1 MDAPTP
7 RRHSLVLTFKSFQIN
22 SLQFVDRSSCLRTE
36 EIDNLANILKLSDY
50 IDIADIGAAYIN
62 QKPIYE
68 DLVMKSS
75 MTNLHLFDGDKRQIL
90 ALKNRYG
97 EKAHIYDVF
106 LGDGEEHKL
115 YVCEPASGMTSL
127 LKPNERALNFF
138 NGFNKFGSV
147 LHTESVATTK
157 LDDLSDIRNIDF
169 LKLDIQ
175 GSEKNVIEHGLR
187 KLDNCVA
194 IQLEVSFIPLYE
206 NQPTIGEV
214 DTFMREIGFVP
225 HGFTE
230 LKRWSIAPTVRDNN
244 FRKPFNQLLE
254 ADMLYIR
261 NPFNSALDNERRLKT
276 LAFLSHC
283 LFGSPDLT
291 VHAMLRLVDKGA
303 IENGAVENYF
313 KIFSAP

>member
-1 MDAPTP
+1 M
-7 RRHSLVLTFKSFQIN
+7 K
-22 SLQFVDRSSCLRTE
+22 TE
-36 EIDNLANILKLSDY
+36 EIDNLAKILELSHR

-62 QKPIYE
+62 QKPLYE
-68 DLVMKSS
+68 DLVLKSS

-97 EKAHIYDVF
+97 NKAHIYDVF
-106 LGDGEEHKL
+106 LGDGEEHEL
-115 YVCEPASGMTSL
+115 YLCEPASGMTSL
-127 LKPNERALNFF
+127 LKPNERVLNFF

-147 LHTESVATTK
+147 LHTESISTTK
-157 LDDLSDIRNIDF
+157 LDDLTVIENIDF

-175 GSEKNVIEHGLR
+175 GSEKNVIEHGFG

-206 NQPTIGEV
+206 NQPAIGEI
-214 DTFMREIGFVP
+214 DTFMRKIGFVP

-261 NPFNSALDNERRLKT
+261 NPFNSELDNERRLKT

-291 VHAMLRLVDKGA
+291 VHSMLRLVEKGA
-303 IENGAVENYF
+303 IKKGAVENYF
-313 KIFSAP
+313 KIFSSTKANQ